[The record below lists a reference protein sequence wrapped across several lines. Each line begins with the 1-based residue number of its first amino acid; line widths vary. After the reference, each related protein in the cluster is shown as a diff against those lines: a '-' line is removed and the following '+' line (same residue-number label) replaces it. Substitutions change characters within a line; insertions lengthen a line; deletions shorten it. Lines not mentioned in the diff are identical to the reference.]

1 MLNSQ
6 LKGEL
11 QFADV
16 RKGLQPVTHSLCRI
30 PACLL
35 FPVIAIRVCALLEYS
50 MPEIELNVQ
59 GIDVAYEN
67 RLGFI

>member
-16 RKGLQPVTHSLCRI
+16 RKGLQPVALSLCSI

-35 FPVIAIRVCALLEYS
+35 FPVIAILVSSLLEYS

-59 GIDVAYEN
+59 GMDVTYEN